1 MRATALLTTRSCD
14 RLKHIETIW
23 NPKHGNMSPG
33 LPIKTTW
40 NRITKESRDTT
51 QKEAATAPKVAG
63 EVDETAAK
71 LHCVAQVQPDT
82 LHETEPWLKQ
92 ASSLGSLWCPY
103 GVLGCTVI
111 SPCSSLKLPTE
122 NFSFAGWR
130 PLEFVDRLAKPC
142 HAVPLQYIQYCA
154 FASCYCTIYWH
165 ILAMCSY
172 YAYLCR
178 GLQTQLHTCLH
189 AYIHS
194 EIHVYIIYIFASSW
208 ATTFTPMRVARD
220 TVSIF

>member
-1 MRATALLTTRSCD
+1 M
-14 RLKHIETIW
+14 
-23 NPKHGNMSPG
+23 
-33 LPIKTTW
+33 
-40 NRITKESRDTT
+40 
-51 QKEAATAPKVAG
+51 
-63 EVDETAAK
+63 DETAAK
-71 LHCVAQVQPDT
+71 LHSVAQVQPET

-92 ASSLGSLWCPY
+92 AASLGSLW
-103 GVLGCTVI
+103 CTVI

-122 NFSFAGWR
+122 NFRFAGWR
-130 PLEFVDRLAKPC
+130 PLEFVDRHAKPC
-142 HAVPLQYIQYCA
+142 DAVPLQYIQYCA

-194 EIHVYIIYIFASSW
+194 EIHVYIYIYIYLLLPELQLSHQ
-208 ATTFTPMRVARD
+208 
-220 TVSIF
+220 